1 MLFSVVIPMYN
12 ERDVAADTLRRLTST
27 LETDAEA
34 GGWRYELL
42 FSDDGST
49 DGSGDIV
56 REEAA
61 RLTLRHGTVGTVRG
75 EENRGKGAAVRLGML
90 TARGDWRIFTDC
102 DLAYGPETVSAML
115 TAAAEQNAAV
125 LTGSRAIA
133 PDGYAGYSPLRRLAS
148 RVYLRILSAAAGFR
162 HTDSQCGIKGFRAD
176 AAEALFSRA
185 ETDGWAFD
193 FEILMLADRL
203 GYSVSEYPVRVLET
217 CRASKVRLVRDSVRM
232 LREVTRIRRR
242 LGKLPQTEGHL

>member
-1 MLFSVVIPMYN
+1 MLFSVIIPMYN
-12 ERDVAADTLRRLTST
+12 ERDVAADTLRRLTEV
-27 LETDAEA
+27 LEKDAEA

-42 FSDDGST
+42 FSDDGSS
-49 DGSGDIV
+49 DGSGEIV
-56 REEAA
+56 REETG
-61 RLTLRHGTVGTVRG
+61 RLTLRRGTAATVRG

-115 TAAAEQNAAV
+115 TAASEHNAAV
-125 LTGSRAIA
+125 LAGSRAVCR
-133 PDGYAGYSPLRRLAS
+133 DGYAGYSLLRRLAS

-162 HTDSQCGIKGFRAD
+162 HSDSQCGIKAFRAD
-176 AAEALFSRA
+176 AAEELFSRA

-203 GYSVSEYPVRVLET
+203 GYPVSEFPVRGLASR
-217 CRASKVRLVRDSVRM
+217 RASKVRLLRDGVRM
-232 LREVTRIRRR
+232 LREISRIRRR
-242 LGKLPQTEGHL
+242 LAELPAGEK

>member
-1 MLFSVVIPMYN
+1 MLFSVIIPMYN
-12 ERDVAADTLRRLTST
+12 ERDVAADTLRRLTEV
-27 LETDAEA
+27 LEKDAEA

-42 FSDDGST
+42 FSDDGSS
-49 DGSGDIV
+49 DGSGEIV
-56 REEAA
+56 REETG
-61 RLTLRHGTVGTVRG
+61 RLTLRRGTVGTIRG

-115 TAAAEQNAAV
+115 TAASEHNAAV
-125 LTGSRAIA
+125 LAGSRAVCR
-133 PDGYAGYSPLRRLAS
+133 DGYAGYSLLRRLAS

-162 HTDSQCGIKGFRAD
+162 HSDSQCGIKAFRAD
-176 AAEALFSRA
+176 AAEDLFSRA

-203 GYSVSEYPVRVLET
+203 GYPVSEFPVRVLASR
-217 CRASKVRLVRDSVRM
+217 RASKVRLLRDGVRM
-232 LREVTRIRRR
+232 LREISRIRRR
-242 LGKLPQTEGHL
+242 LAELPAGEK